1 MTISRRGFLELS
13 GSGALASVLGVSACG
28 VDGMGGEGGVGG
40 DGEMNRQ
47 GTAPV
52 IDASVPLA
60 SPDRGGEAVGAHL
73 AAVAAAGM
81 TRAFVPVATVEHFD
95 TALRNLLA
103 VHAMAAGVGGGDQ
116 ADPAWTLVR
125 TPSELSALV
134 TERVPRDARA
144 GVGVVPTFQ
153 GLQMVEQD
161 IALIRGFKE
170 LGVGVMAI
178 THNWKN
184 WNGDG
189 CLERTDLPLTGLGR
203 LAVREMNAAGVLV
216 DLSRAGVRTSLTAID
231 ESQGAVVFT
240 HSNARTVHDHPGNL
254 TDEQID
260 ACAARGGVIG
270 LSAFPALVADR
281 PEPVL
286 NDFLAHFDYL
296 LDRVG
301 PDHIG
306 LGLDFDD
313 RPRKRYAFD
322 PLPDPPYT
330 LLRGLSGHADLDNVR
345 EALEDRGLGAS
356 ESVQVMGGSFARV
369 LREAWGG

>member
-1 MTISRRGFLELS
+1 VTISRRGFLELS
-13 GSGALASVLGVSACG
+13 GSGALASALGVSACG
-28 VDGMGGEGGVGG
+28 VDGAGGENDVGG
-40 DGEMNRQ
+40 DGGVHRQ
-47 GTAPV
+47 GAAPV

-60 SPDRGGEAVGAHL
+60 SPDRGVAAVGAHL
-73 AAVAAAGM
+73 ASIAATGVSC
-81 TRAFVPVATVEHFD
+81 AFVPVATVEHFD
-95 TALRNLLA
+95 AALHNLLA
-103 VHAMAAGVGGGDQ
+103 LHGMSGGADAADG
-116 ADPAWTLVR
+116 ANWHLVDAP
-125 TPSELSALV
+125 TQLSALA
-134 TERVPRDARA
+134 TGRI
-144 GVGVVPTFQ
+144 GVVPTFQ

-161 IALIRGFKE
+161 IGLIRGFRE

-203 LAVREMNAAGVLV
+203 LAAREMNAAGVLV
-216 DLSRAGVRTSLTAID
+216 DLSGAGVRTSLTAID
-231 ESQGAVVFT
+231 ESQAAVVFT
-240 HSNARTVHDHPGNL
+240 HSNARAVYAHPCNL

-281 PEPVL
+281 PEPL
-286 NDFLAHFDYL
+286 LEDFLAHLDYL

-313 RPRKRYAFD
+313 RPRKRYGFD

-330 LLRGLSGHADLDNVR
+330 FPRDLSGTADLDNVR
-345 EALEDRGLGAS
+345 EALEDRGLGSS
-356 ESVQVMGGSFARV
+356 ESGQVMGGNFVRV
-369 LREAWGG
+369 LRAAWGG

>member
-13 GSGALASVLGVSACG
+13 GSGALVPALGVSACG
-28 VDGMGGEGGVGG
+28 VDGMGGEGGVGS
-40 DGEMNRQ
+40 DGGVNRQ
-47 GTAPV
+47 GAAPV

-60 SPDRGGEAVGAHL
+60 SPNRGGEAVGAHL
-73 AAVAAAGM
+73 AAVAAAGVSC
-81 TRAFVPVATVEHFD
+81 AFVPVATVEHFD
-95 TALRNLLA
+95 AALHNLLA
-103 VHAMAAGVGGGDQ
+103 LHGMSGEADGGNGAAWQ
-116 ADPAWTLVR
+116 LVASSSQLPGMPTDR
-125 TPSELSALV
+125 I
-134 TERVPRDARA
+134 
-144 GVGVVPTFQ
+144 GVVPTFQ
-153 GLQMVEQD
+153 GLQMIVQD
-161 IALIRGFKE
+161 IELIRGFKE
-170 LGVGVMAI
+170 LGVGVMAV

-189 CLERTDLPLTGLGR
+189 CLERTDLPLTGLGH

-231 ESQGAVVFT
+231 ESQAAVVFT
-240 HSNARTVHDHPGNL
+240 HSNARAVCDHPCNL

-281 PEPVL
+281 PDPVL
-286 NDFLAHFDYL
+286 DDFLAHLDYL

-313 RPRKRYAFD
+313 RPRKRYGFD

-330 LLRGLSGHADLDNVR
+330 FPVDLSGIAYLDNVR
-345 EALEDRGLGAS
+345 EALEDRGLGSS
-356 ESVQVMGGSFARV
+356 ERAQVMGGNFVRV
-369 LREAWGG
+369 LRAAWRG